1 MQSES
6 ILLTAVTALSKVTEG
21 VEWRLMFMIEGRRV
35 LETRLFTQ
43 LTPAILTE
51 ISLRMIATES
61 VRKTCSHVRRITL
74 AMI

>member
-43 LTPAILTE
+43 LTPAI
-51 ISLRMIATES
+51 
-61 VRKTCSHVRRITL
+61 
-74 AMI
+74 

>member
-6 ILLTAVTALSKVTEG
+6 ILFTAVTALSKVTEG
-21 VEWRLMFMIEGRRV
+21 VEWRLMLMIEGRRV

-51 ISLRMIATES
+51 ASQRTIASE
-61 VRKTCSHVRRITL
+61 
-74 AMI
+74 